1 MIREKPERGND
12 NKERQPDRGSY
23 KKHEQPE
30 RGSEGKSEQPDETY
44 REQEKLGRGRG

>member
-12 NKERQPDRGSY
+12 KKEGQPERGSY

-30 RGSEGKSEQPDETY
+30 RGSDGKSEQPDETY
-44 REQEKLGRGRG
+44 PEQKKLGRGRG